1 MKNHQRWKQS
11 YLGVFVLLVMLILG
25 VPVLAQ
31 QQTPSA
37 PPASPQ
43 TALPK
48 QTDAEKNK
56 KSGTDQ
62 DKKVVLG
69 TAGSDDRIFM
79 VMPNYLTV
87 ENADRLPPL
96 RPGEKFKVATDD
108 VFDYFTYPFVG
119 FLAAIAQAQNSPKS
133 WGQGWGAYGKRF
145 GEEFADNGFAT
156 YMTSAVFP
164 VMLRQDPRYYQL
176 GKGSFGHRAWHSA
189 NRLFVT
195 RSDSQHTQFNY
206 SEIAGNAAMAGL
218 TNIYHPP
225 EDRNVSRTLSTWGTL
240 VMWDGVSNEFK
251 EFWPDIRRKVFHR
264 AAP

>member
-1 MKNHQRWKQS
+1 
-11 YLGVFVLLVMLILG
+11 MLILAI
-25 VPVLAQ
+25 PILAQ
-31 QQTPSA
+31 QQSPATPPADQPA
-37 PPASPQ
+37 PP
-43 TALPK
+43 PK
-48 QTDAEKNK
+48 QTDEKQNK
-56 KSGTDQ
+56 TSGTNQ

-119 FLAAIAQAQNSPKS
+119 FLAAISQAENSPKS

-145 GEEFADNGFAT
+145 GEQFADNGFGT

-164 VMLRQDPRYYQL
+164 SILRQDPRYYQL
-176 GKGSFGHRAWHSA
+176 GKGSFRHRAAYSA
-189 NRLFVT
+189 TRLFVS
-195 RSDSQHTQFNY
+195 RSDSQHAQFNY

-218 TNIYHPP
+218 SNIYHPP

-240 VMWDGVSNEFK
+240 IMWDGVSNEFK

-264 AAP
+264 TAP